1 MDQTHQDTNDVRPR
15 AARAPDLDAADRKL
29 LALLAAD
36 ATLAYA
42 ELGRRLHLSPPAVH
56 ERVKRLKR
64 RGVIRGVVARLDGT
78 KAGRPLAAFVH
89 IDTTGWGKG
98 PEMLALAE
106 LPEVE
111 EMHTVTGDTCV
122 LLKVRTSGTQALE
135 DLLAR
140 IYAIPGVKGT
150 RSYIVLSSYVERGP
164 QPA

>member
-1 MDQTHQDTNDVRPR
+1 M
-15 AARAPDLDAADRKL
+15 
-29 LALLAAD
+29 
-36 ATLAYA
+36 
-42 ELGRRLHLSPPAVH
+42 
-56 ERVKRLKR
+56 
-64 RGVIRGVVARLDGT
+64 
-78 KAGRPLAAFVH
+78 
-89 IDTTGWGKG
+89 GWGKG
-98 PEMLALAE
+98 PDMLVLAE

-111 EMHTVTGDTCV
+111 EMRAVTGETCA